1 MKKLCRRLALITL
14 SVFSVSLASC
24 EQEHTHIY
32 TENTVSPTCT
42 EEGYTDYT
50 CECGHTYRETKP
62 AIGHSYTESVKD
74 NPTCEEEGLKEF
86 VCSNDSTH
94 TYTEVIPAKGHQ
106 ISTSI
111 ITDEEFADVEKSSC
125 SACDYEEFKVKFVD
139 EINGKITYDENSK
152 ITSFYYEKDN
162 IKLECENNAW
172 TLTIGEIVAPI
183 TFEDDTCS
191 VSMIYNVIKNLPN
204 LDNNTS
210 LAITVETAEVGNG
223 RMGVTIPGYRIV
235 YDAKG
240 GNEFSYKPY
249 FMEDSLKLLLIQLDK
264 EGKTYYSDSNSNVVY
279 YTINEKEPS
288 VVYKHCAPDG
298 TVLDIRAKKDGIYYI
313 YTPDGETLVKA
324 QKDTTYYDGDM
335 NEISEAEWYSIP
347 LNYSYL
353 WNAVWAEY
361 GSVKTTHN
369 GGTVEYTLNS
379 DSTVN
384 TFEYQKDNVKVTY
397 ADSVWTLTV
406 GEVVTPITF
415 EDGTYSL
422 RMIYRIIDN
431 LPELDNNTSLAITV
445 ETTEVGNGRMGV
457 TIPGYR
463 IAYEAMG
470 GNEFSY
476 KPYFMEDSLK
486 LLLIQL
492 DKEGKTYYSDSNSN
506 VVYYTINEKEPSV
519 VYKHCAPDGTV
530 LDIRAK
536 KDGIYYIYT
545 PDGETLVK
553 AQKDTTYY
561 DGDMN
566 EISEAEWYSIPLN
579 YSYLWNAVWAEYGSV
594 KTTHNGGTVEYTLNS
609 DSTVN
614 TFEYQKD
621 NVKVTYADSVWTLT
635 VGEVVTPITFE
646 DGTYSLRMI
655 YRIIDNLPDLTGVT
669 ALDVLVES
677 TVLDGSRM
685 GVTADIYRVI
695 YTLNNSDGEIAYKY
709 SILKSNLQ
717 TVLLHVGKDGKN
729 NFYTM
734 DGTLISSIN
743 TTTTEDENGYTVI
756 YREHCDSLGNVV
768 NVRVLY
774 QGVTYYLESDG
785 ETLIKAQ
792 NDTTYYDDNMNEIS
806 EAEWFAIPLNYS
818 YIWNEVFAE
827 LGVAK
832 TTYNGGSVEYTLNSD
847 TTVNTFVYEKDNVKV
862 TYADS
867 VWTVTVGEVVS
878 PITFEDDTYS
888 LRMIYRIIDN
898 LPDLTGVTALDVLVE
913 STLLDGSRMG
923 VTADIYRVIYTLNN
937 SDGEIAYKYSILK
950 SNLQTV
956 LLHVGKDGKNNFYTM
971 DGTLISSINTTTTED
986 ENGYTVIYREHCD
999 SLGNVVNVR
1008 VLYQGVTYYLESDG
1022 ETLIKAQNDTTYYD
1036 DNMNEISEAE
1046 WFAIPLNYSYI
1057 WNEVFAELG
1066 VAKTTYNGGSV
1077 EYTLNSDSTV
1087 NTFVYECDDFTLIKN
1102 STSIYYVFDDVE
1114 ETVSDYE
1121 EVTLEFMLELIDKK
1135 IDYINSLISGK
1146 IDLSATNGL
1155 SIEGTIGE
1163 YSGLNIDATNGKFAD
1178 NAGGWVQ
1185 VNAGTI
1191 ISFNARR
1198 NAIISI
1204 VAYSSADNFEIVN
1217 QNGVV
1222 TITCKTNDYL
1232 KSISVLVPIVFDEQT
1247 TIDLSQTNG
1256 LSIQGSVGE
1265 YQGLIIDAT
1274 NGKFADNT
1282 TGWVQ
1287 VNAGTIIKLNII
1299 ENAVV
1304 SLVAHSSADNFEI
1317 VNQDDTVIITCK
1329 TNDYISSITVSYE

>member
-431 LPELDNNTSLAITV
+431 LP
-445 ETTEVGNGRMGV
+445 
-457 TIPGYR
+457 
-463 IAYEAMG
+463 
-470 GNEFSY
+470 
-476 KPYFMEDSLK
+476 
-486 LLLIQL
+486 
-492 DKEGKTYYSDSNSN
+492 
-506 VVYYTINEKEPSV
+506 
-519 VYKHCAPDGTV
+519 
-530 LDIRAK
+530 
-536 KDGIYYIYT
+536 
-545 PDGETLVK
+545 
-553 AQKDTTYY
+553 
-561 DGDMN
+561 
-566 EISEAEWYSIPLN
+566 
-579 YSYLWNAVWAEYGSV
+579 
-594 KTTHNGGTVEYTLNS
+594 
-609 DSTVN
+609 
-614 TFEYQKD
+614 
-621 NVKVTYADSVWTLT
+621 
-635 VGEVVTPITFE
+635 
-646 DGTYSLRMI
+646 
-655 YRIIDNLPDLTGVT
+655 DLTGVT

-695 YTLNNSDGEIAYKY
+695 YTLNNNDGEIAYKY

-743 TTTTEDENGYTVI
+743 TTTTEDENGYI
-756 YREHCDSLGNVV
+756 
-768 NVRVLY
+768 
-774 QGVTYYLESDG
+774 
-785 ETLIKAQ
+785 
-792 NDTTYYDDNMNEIS
+792 
-806 EAEWFAIPLNYS
+806 
-818 YIWNEVFAE
+818 
-827 LGVAK
+827 
-832 TTYNGGSVEYTLNSD
+832 
-847 TTVNTFVYEKDNVKV
+847 
-862 TYADS
+862 
-867 VWTVTVGEVVS
+867 
-878 PITFEDDTYS
+878 
-888 LRMIYRIIDN
+888 
-898 LPDLTGVTALDVLVE
+898 
-913 STLLDGSRMG
+913 
-923 VTADIYRVIYTLNN
+923 
-937 SDGEIAYKYSILK
+937 
-950 SNLQTV
+950 
-956 LLHVGKDGKNNFYTM
+956 
-971 DGTLISSINTTTTED
+971 
-986 ENGYTVIYREHCD
+986 VIYREHCD